1 MTRPPNS
8 PLAFITGRHRALHA
22 DLAALLLFAL
32 LARLAH
38 RGDGLEFSIGGWLGT
53 AWPFLVGVLLAYG
66 ILAVKRR
73 EPLPI
78 NPGGLTVWLVTLVTG
93 LAIWG
98 VRHSA
103 IPHWS
108 FMIVAG
114 LMSGLLLLG
123 WRTFGTVARRMG
135 WVRVGNRFNGAD
147 RQPHRRRSRN
157 DKRQLR

>member
-1 MTRPPNS
+1 MTRPLNS
-8 PLAFITGRHRALHA
+8 PVAFITGRRRALSA
-22 DLAALLLFAL
+22 DLTAILLFAL

-38 RGDGLEFSIGGWLGT
+38 RGDGLEFSISGWLAT

-66 ILAVKRR
+66 ILSVKHR

-78 NPGGLTVWLVTLVTG
+78 NPGGITVWLVTLVTG
-93 LAIWG
+93 IAIWG
-98 VRHSA
+98 VSHTA

-123 WRTFGTVARRMG
+123 WRVFGTVARRMG
-135 WVRVGNRFNGAD
+135 WVRVANRFRTAD
-147 RQPHRRRSRN
+147 RQLRRRRTRN
-157 DKRQLR
+157 DKRRLR

>member
-1 MTRPPNS
+1 MSRTPKS
-8 PLAFITGRHRALHA
+8 PVAFLVDHRRALRT
-22 DLAALLLFAL
+22 DLTAILLFAL

-38 RGDGLEFSIGGWLGT
+38 RGDGLEFSISGWLAT

-66 ILAVKRR
+66 ILSVKHR

-78 NPGGLTVWLVTLVTG
+78 NPGGITVWLVTLVTG

-98 VRHSA
+98 VSHTA

-114 LMSGLLLLG
+114 VMSALLLLG
-123 WRTFGTVARRMG
+123 WRILARRMG
-135 WVRVGNRFNGAD
+135 WVRVGNRFRAAD
-147 RQPHRRRSRN
+147 RQLRRRRVRN
-157 DKRQLR
+157 EKRQLR

>member
-1 MTRPPNS
+1 MNRPPNS
-8 PLAFITGRHRALHA
+8 LLAFIIGRRHALRA
-22 DLAALLLFAL
+22 DLTALLLFAL

-38 RGDGLEFSIGGWLGT
+38 RGDGLDFSVSGWLGT

-66 ILAVKRR
+66 ILAVKHR

-78 NPGGLTVWLVTLVTG
+78 NPGGITVWLVTFATG

-114 LMSGLLLLG
+114 LMSALLLLG
-123 WRTFGTVARRMG
+123 WRALGTTSRRLG
-135 WVRVGNRFNGAD
+135 WIRNSRATD
-147 RQPHRRRSRN
+147 WRRRQQRGSAG
-157 DKRQLR
+157 KPQLK